1 MKIGKD
7 KTATAIAL
15 FLMFAI
21 AVSLVVL
28 PVAKAHDPPWLD
40 RPTYC
45 YVAATPN
52 AGVGQE
58 VLIVFWLN
66 FMPPTSSGAYGDR
79 WIFYLDITKP
89 DNSKETIG
97 PITSDPVGGGWYSY
111 TPNQEGTYTV
121 VARFPGQKITGVP
134 GQETNINV
142 NDTFAA
148 STSKPASFNVQAE
161 PIPRYVETPLPSGYW
176 TRPVSDA
183 NRGWGSAVMGQ
194 WTGTSYCN
202 ALKER
207 GIPYTTAPESSHI
220 LWTRSVWS
228 GGTMGGQHEDVGYY
242 TGIAYEQ
249 YSGPQIVLEGRAYY
263 SVQQPPRYGWYCID
277 LYTGETI
284 YYENNTD
291 GTAAMPAFGQ
301 VLNIMNPNQF
311 GGFPYLWRTSGVGTP
326 VITMGP
332 FGPTTVWNT
341 WEMLDGFTGN
351 AICQIA
357 NVSTSGTQFEDE
369 IGSICYVNFVN
380 LGTSSNPNYYMQVW
394 NTTEAIWWR
403 PQFGVYPPKTLLD
416 GSTSIAPTSTSN
428 SYWTWR
434 PATQAVYDGNN
445 GYSMNVSV
453 ASILGPRN
461 AVVNQTGAIKMVY
474 PGDSVVVGTSG
485 QNDARGVVQGFLK
498 AYSLKAPNY
507 GNVLWETSFTPPK
520 ASIDF
525 PNSTTSGGIN
535 QGASFPLAWSGV
547 SVPDGV
553 FAFVEP
559 TTGKVWVYS
568 LDSGQELWTTEVTEQ
583 FYYYEHFVAINEG
596 KVYTHGLSGVLAAY
610 NATTGEFLWNWTAP
624 LVGHLESAYPYTP
637 LRLAFFADGK
647 AYFHSLEGAGLNS
660 PIRRDGALW
669 CIDTETGE
677 MLWKLTCWPGYSGN
691 TPVIADGRILVLDN
705 HDNQIYCIGK
715 GPSAT
720 TVAASPEVSVHGSSV
735 MIKGAVTDQT
745 AGGRSNVAGSLDF
758 ALKGTPAI
766 SDEDMDAWMEYL
778 FHQRPIPADA
788 KGVEVVLTV
797 LDPNDNVYEIGRT
810 TSDIKGNYGFAF
822 DPLVPGMYQV
832 TATFEGS
839 SSYGPSSATT
849 YLTVDEA
856 PAATAE
862 PTPPPA
868 SVADMYFVPAI
879 AGVIVA
885 IIAVGL
891 LLFLLL
897 RKR

>member
-1 MKIGKD
+1 MNFAK
-7 KTATAIAL
+7 KTSIAIAL
-15 FLMFAI
+15 FLVI
-21 AVSLVVL
+21 TVAVSLVVL

-45 YVAATPN
+45 YVAATPT
-52 AGVGQE
+52 AGIGQQ

-66 FMPPTSSGAYGDR
+66 FMPPTSSGAFGDR

-89 DNSKETIG
+89 DTTKETVG
-97 PITSDPVGGGWYSY
+97 PITSDPVGGGWYPY
-111 TPNQEGTYTV
+111 TPTEEGTYSV

-134 GQETNINV
+134 GAETSVHV

-148 STSKPASFNVQAE
+148 STSKPATFTVQAE
-161 PIPRYVETPLPSGYW
+161 QIPTYVETPLPNGYW
-176 TRPVSDA
+176 TRPVSDI

-202 ALKER
+202 ALKEQ
-207 GIPYTTAPESSHI
+207 GMPYTDAPESSHI
-220 LWTRSVWS
+220 LWSRSVWS

-249 YSGPQIVLEGRAYY
+249 YSSPQIVLEGRAYY

-291 GTAAMPAFGQ
+291 GTKAMPAFGQ

-311 GGFPYLWRTSGVGTP
+311 GGFPYLWRTSGVGT
-326 VITMGP
+326 
-332 FGPTTVWNT
+332 NT

-351 AICQIA
+351 AICRIA

-369 IGSICYVNFVN
+369 IGSICYVNFRN
-380 LGTSSNPNYYMQVW
+380 LGTSNSPNYYMQVW

-403 PQFGVYPPKTLLD
+403 SQFGVYPPKTLLN
-416 GSTSIAPTSTSN
+416 GSTNIPPTSTSN
-428 SYWTWR
+428 TYWQWR

-445 GYSMNVSV
+445 GFSMNVSV

-461 AVVNQTGAIKMVY
+461 AYANQTGAIKLVY
-474 PGDSVVVGTSG
+474 PGDSVVVGTAG
-485 QNDARGVVQGFLK
+485 QNDARGVVNGFLK
-498 AYSLKAPNY
+498 AYSLKAPNF
-507 GNVLWETSFTPPK
+507 GSVLWETTFTPPK
-520 ASIDF
+520 ASIDY
-525 PNSTTSGGIN
+525 PNDTTSGGIN
-535 QGASFPLAWSGV
+535 QGASFPLAWTAL
-547 SVPDGV
+547 SVPDKV
-553 FAFVEP
+553 FAFCEP

-568 LDSGQELWTTEVTEQ
+568 LDTGKELWTTEVTEQ
-583 FYYYEHFVAINEG
+583 FYYYEHYVAINDG
-596 KVYTHGLSGVLAAY
+596 RVYTHGLSGVLAAY
-610 NATTGEFLWNWTAP
+610 NATTGDFLWNWTAP
-624 LVGHLESAYPYTP
+624 SAGHLESAYPYTP

-660 PIRRDGALW
+660 PIRRDGKLW

-677 MLWKLTCWPGYSGN
+677 MLWALTCWPGYSGTC

-715 GPSAT
+715 GPSGT
-720 TVAASPEVSVHGSSV
+720 TVAASPQVSVHGSSV
-735 MIKGAVTDQT
+735 MITGTVTDQSP
-745 AGGRSNVAGSLDF
+745 GGRSNVAGSLDF

-766 SDEDMDAWMEYL
+766 SDEDMDDWMEHL

-788 KGVEVVLTV
+788 KGVEVVLSV
-797 LDPNDNVYEIGRT
+797 LDPNNNCYEIGRT
-810 TSDIKGNYGFAF
+810 TSDVEGNYGLAF
-822 DPLVPGMYQV
+822 EPLVPGTYQV
-832 TATFEGS
+832 IASFEGS
-839 SSYGPSSATT
+839 ASYGPSSATT

-856 PAATAE
+856 PPATPE
-862 PTPPPA
+862 PTPVPQAP
-868 SVADMYFVPAI
+868 VETYFTVSTIAI
-879 AGVIVA
+879 IIAIVIVG
-885 IIAVGL
+885 I
-891 LLFLLL
+891 LLL